1 MAGFGGIRKGRREA
15 VENLGFEEGGDCP
28 RCGGESELSSM
39 TGYLRCVKCSHE
51 WPDPDYVEVKDIQ
64 FTGLSPNL
72 RENNIKNK
80 LDSTSE

>member
-51 WPDPDYVEVKDIQ
+51 WPDPD
-64 FTGLSPNL
+64 LSL
-72 RENNIKNK
+72 IHI
-80 LDSTSE
+80 